1 MKERQQNK
9 YIRDTLKCLNV
20 YHFKIARHGVV
31 IPNWSM
37 FVHGLSFFY
46 GEYSWIMYDKPEW
59 KFAMRKMEEIQ
70 NIIQIQNER
79 ISTLELQSEELC
91 KLTVKDLQK
100 IIKQQNDRIARLET
114 RVEDLYKLLTTA
126 EHEPGLAREAIDAS
140 REENAMTRRSKI
152 RKGTI

>member
-1 MKERQQNK
+1 MEHV
-9 YIRDTLKCLNV
+9 CAW
-20 YHFKIARHGVV
+20 FV
-31 IPNWSM
+31 IP
-37 FVHGLSFFY
+37 LT
-46 GEYSWIMYDKPEW
+46 ERTPEIMYDKPEW

-79 ISTLELQSEELC
+79 ISTLELQSEELS

-114 RVEDLYKLLTTA
+114 RVEDLNKLLTTA
-126 EHEPGLAREAIDAS
+126 EHEPSFARGAIDAS
-140 REENAMTRRSKI
+140 REEKAMKRRNKV

>member
-1 MKERQQNK
+1 MVLLFLIGACLCTVCHSFTER
-9 YIRDTLKCLNV
+9 T
-20 YHFKIARHGVV
+20 
-31 IPNWSM
+31 P
-37 FVHGLSFFY
+37 
-46 GEYSWIMYDKPEW
+46 EIMYDKPEW

-79 ISTLELQSEELC
+79 ISTLELQSEELS

-114 RVEDLYKLLTTA
+114 RVEDLNKLLTTP
-126 EHEPGLAREAIDAS
+126 EHEPSFARGAIDAS
-140 REENAMTRRSKI
+140 REEKAMTRRNKI